1 MEFQNNLIKFI
12 FDTMCAPEYISY
24 DNFQKE
30 EMVKLPLSLLKMEFC
45 QPILNSVISHYLNE
59 CHRAI
64 ILKDNDDIM
73 EKLNKIKK
81 SKSENEHTY
90 MCILHLTFNLIN
102 LFYEKINRKN
112 LDISSLDDYMT
123 SFQNEFNRVYILNI
137 DLIKTILNHTCIH
150 KDEFD
155 KVNPNDKLFEAFQT
169 EQDQN
174 EYIGSIRYISK
185 KYIDNPNLNPEDLK

>member
-24 DNFQKE
+24 ENFQKD

-59 CHRAI
+59 CHKAI
-64 ILKDNDDIM
+64 ILKDNEDIM
-73 EKLNKIKK
+73 EKLNTIKN

-90 MCILHLTFNLIN
+90 MCILHLTFNIIN
-102 LFYEKINRKN
+102 LFYEKITRQN
-112 LDISSLDDYMT
+112 LDISNIDDYMT
-123 SFQNEFNRVYILNI
+123 SFQNEFNRVYVDNI
-137 DLIKTILNHTCIH
+137 DLIRTILNHTCIH
-150 KDEFD
+150 KDEFS
-155 KVNPNDKLFEAFQT
+155 KVNPNDKLFEAFET

-185 KYIDNPNLNPEDLK
+185 KFIEDPNLNPEDLK